1 MLRGL
6 FLGLKQAGSV
16 GCVLGVVY
24 SEEGSWHGVNASPW
38 ADRDWL
44 TQPRAPAQDWL
55 SEVFCSQIGVL

>member
-24 SEEGSWHGVNASPW
+24 GEEGSWHGVNASP
-38 ADRDWL
+38 
-44 TQPRAPAQDWL
+44 
-55 SEVFCSQIGVL
+55 